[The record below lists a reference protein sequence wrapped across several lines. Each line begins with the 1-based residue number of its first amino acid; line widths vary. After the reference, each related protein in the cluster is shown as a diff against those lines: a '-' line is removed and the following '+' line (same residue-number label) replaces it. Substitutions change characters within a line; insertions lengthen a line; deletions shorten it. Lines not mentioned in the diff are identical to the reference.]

1 MQFNDVKIDL
11 KNLPDVLT
19 RYDAPLLQIASSELR
34 LYLTALINALFLK
47 ASKFETLF
55 DESTAK
61 QALQDE
67 KRLQSLLGV
76 AESALGTHNLK
87 YPNANVNQG
96 AVFEQLPRDTAS
108 TMQPWVSSYSLALT
122 RTIGGAGNA
131 AWAAEIRFLGTEFLL
146 DGERVRMADVLAQ
159 KAGAVYVALQ
169 GLGLRQADAD
179 KLAAVLAQRLRQ
191 ADRGSLDRLSKQVFF
206 PLRGGDDVVI
216 TPVQH
221 FGLARE
227 FHARFFQRVSKDNPQ
242 QERFQTRA
250 LKVGGANP
258 INAGPYNAEIGGLY
272 RHLLAEVPMLDAYS
286 FATDREKAQAFDDYA
301 QRLLARLQQRHTIFP
316 LPNQLVFDDSFLNA
330 DAILK
335 QGWSDGQRRRKSN
348 VYNRNTH
355 QVAVDYIAEQLL
367 QDATHLAEW
376 LAMQA
381 DSVLLQAEFAEVSEL
396 EKSWLDRRL
405 RPYTRLGEQQVDSL
419 VTHALQLFRNCCHHY
434 QYRAEQQQW
443 QKQAQQLSRVDEA
456 VLTDSLTS
464 LIREF

>member
-76 AESALGTHNLK
+76 AENALGTHNLK

-159 KAGAVYVALQ
+159 QAGAVYVALQ

-206 PLRGGDDVVI
+206 PTWWRRCGDH
-216 TPVQH
+216 TGAA
-221 FGLARE
+221 FW
-227 FHARFFQRVSKDNPQ
+227 FSTRVSC
-242 QERFQTRA
+242 A
-250 LKVGGANP
+250 LFP
-258 INAGPYNAEIGGLY
+258 
-272 RHLLAEVPMLDAYS
+272 
-286 FATDREKAQAFDDYA
+286 
-301 QRLLARLQQRHTIFP
+301 AR
-316 LPNQLVFDDSFLNA
+316 
-330 DAILK
+330 
-335 QGWSDGQRRRKSN
+335 
-348 VYNRNTH
+348 
-355 QVAVDYIAEQLL
+355 
-367 QDATHLAEW
+367 
-376 LAMQA
+376 
-381 DSVLLQAEFAEVSEL
+381 
-396 EKSWLDRRL
+396 
-405 RPYTRLGEQQVDSL
+405 
-419 VTHALQLFRNCCHHY
+419 
-434 QYRAEQQQW
+434 
-443 QKQAQQLSRVDEA
+443 
-456 VLTDSLTS
+456 
-464 LIREF
+464 